1 MDNEQAKILVVDDIP
16 QNVKLLVDLLTL
28 KGYAVVT
35 ASSGEEALAKVA
47 SEKPDLV
54 LLDVMMP
61 GMSGYD
67 VCRRIRADPETALLP
82 VVHCTS
88 LDPQQERINGIAA
101 GADDFLSKP
110 INQPEL
116 FARVAS
122 LLRIKRLHEQTQRQ
136 ARQLADWSA
145 TLEQRVAE
153 QVAENE
159 RLSRLKRFFSPKLA
173 ELIVEGSGEDP
184 LKSRRRE
191 IVVVYS
197 DLRGFTAF
205 AETSEPEE
213 LMRTLGSFHGAMGRL
228 VLAHEATLE
237 RFTGDGMMVFLG
249 DPVPVENAAEK
260 GIALAL
266 AMRSAAL
273 ELGGDLAEAGCRP
286 RARHWRGAG
295 VRDRG
300 RHRLRGPDRLWR
312 DRDRHQPRG
321 PPLPAREG
329 RRDHHVATR
338 LCRSERSRRRRR
350 TWASCSCTASRVRR
364 TRFVAWARSVAARN
378 KASDERATGRA
389 ASPHSPA
396 LLPGRDRRAVDA
408 RVAQGRAA
416 TDRRRIGGV
425 LLGECARR
433 HDGALCGTP
442 IAAAGHETLFRTLL
456 RVRRVVVPA
465 SVHVALAAGRTGD
478 RGDRFRRRRNAPRTT
493 TK

>member
-1 MDNEQAKILVVDDIP
+1 MDSEQAKILVVDDIP

-28 KGYAVVT
+28 KGYLVVT
-35 ASSGEEALAKVA
+35 ASNGEDALAKVA

-67 VCRRIRADPETALLP
+67 VCRRIRANPETALLP

-88 LDPQQERINGIAA
+88 LDPQSERINGIAA

-136 ARQLADWSA
+136 AVQLADWSA
-145 TLEQRVAE
+145 TLERRVAE

-173 ELIVEGSGEDP
+173 ELIVEGNGEDP

-266 AMRSAAL
+266 AMRMAAL
-273 ELGGDLAEAGCRP
+273 ELSASWRKRGVDLGL
-286 RARHWRGAG
+286 GIG
-295 VRDRG
+295 
-300 RHRLRGPDRLWR
+300 
-312 DRDRHQPRG
+312 
-321 PPLPAREG
+321 
-329 RRDHHVATR
+329 
-338 LCRSERSRRRRR
+338 
-350 TWASCSCTASRVRR
+350 
-364 TRFVAWARSVAARN
+364 
-378 KASDERATGRA
+378 
-389 ASPHSPA
+389 
-396 LLPGRDRRAVDA
+396 
-408 RVAQGRAA
+408 VAQGFATVGAIGFEGRIDYGAIGTVTNLAA
-416 TDRRRIGGV
+416 RLCQHAKAGEIIMSQRVHAEVSESVEAED
-425 LLGECARR
+425 LGQLQLHGFARPA
-433 HDGALCGTP
+433 HA
-442 IAAAGHETLFRTLL
+442 FRCLG
-456 RVRRVVVPA
+456 PA
-465 SVHVALAAGRTGD
+465 SRPAEQG
-478 RGDRFRRRRNAPRTT
+478 
-493 TK
+493 